1 MSLVSRRVM
10 YLFHRREKV
19 ARLTLSPTTD
29 GVIEYHRLYRCPDSM
44 TVGYEK
50 NRGCQ
55 SESWGVTKHC
65 QHSSTGCAPVGLKGV
80 DVQVATGPFSL
91 VVFCIQTRS

>member
-1 MSLVSRRVM
+1 MSLVSHRVV

-44 TVGYEK
+44 TVGY
-50 NRGCQ
+50 GCQ

-91 VVFCIQTRS
+91 VVFCTQTRS